1 MTMLVK
7 AALIAVGGTLLSGK
21 IASNR
26 AKDPKANVGTGTSPS
41 IAPGE
46 GGGFTPVEG
55 SELKDFADFKYENL
69 ANTDSTEQEELMAL
83 LQQAG
88 MDGGI
93 VNAAYGGEIEYKANG
108 GGIGGL
114 LEGLEKLME
123 SKPDGDLGGGRPVID
138 FSQPEM
144 PDPSGPDAVGEL
156 MDKSIMSKAL
166 MEDINPDFYQGSLGQ
181 NPSNL
186 IAGITPEFETSA
198 PGVMTDKMT
207 MEQVPTGMLENA
219 KTGVENYATD
229 NPEMFSAG
237 LGALM
242 DVIQAATADNSERK
256 GSNVRTSTLPGNS
269 ARRRSQFQNITPV
282 GGSQVTFA
290 NQGSALQR
298 PMFMPNGGAMYGP
311 GGPKDDLIP
320 VMASNGEYMLS
331 KAAVDAAGNGS
342 HAMGIANLEKFNN
355 AGNKRYGN

>member
-69 ANTDSTEQEELMAL
+69 ANTDSTEQEELIAL

-114 LEGLEKLME
+114 LEGLEKLMA
-123 SKPDGDLGGGRPVID
+123 SKPDGDLGGGRPVVD

-144 PDPSGPDAVGEL
+144 PDPSGPDAVVDLMNESEL
-156 MDKSIMSKAL
+156 R
-166 MEDINPDFYQGSLGQ
+166 Q

-219 KTGVENYATD
+219 GIGLGNYATD

>member
-1 MTMLVK
+1 MAWV
-7 AALIAVGGTLLSGK
+7 AIAIVGGGLLSGK

-26 AKDPKANVGTGTSPS
+26 AKDPKANIGAGTSPS

-69 ANTDSTEQEELMAL
+69 AGTDLTEQEELMAL

-88 MDGGI
+88 MDGGV

-114 LEGLEKLME
+114 LEGLEKLMA

-156 MDKSIMSKAL
+156 MDESIMSKAL

-181 NPSNL
+181 NPADL
-186 IAGITPEFETSA
+186 IAGITPEV
-198 PGVMTDKMT
+198 P

-219 KTGVENYATD
+219 KIGVENYATD

-242 DVIQAATADNSERK
+242 EVIQAATADNSERK

>member
-1 MTMLVK
+1 MAYFVN
-7 AALIAVGGTLLSGK
+7 AALIAVGGSLLAGK
-21 IASNR
+21 IQSNR
-26 AKDPKANVGTGTSPS
+26 AKDPKANIGAGTSPS

-88 MDGGI
+88 MDSG
-93 VNAAYGGEIEYKANG
+93 VVKAAYGGEIEYKANG

-114 LEGLEKLME
+114 LEGLEKLMA

-156 MDKSIMSKAL
+156 MDESIMSKAL

-181 NPSNL
+181 NPADL
-186 IAGITPEFETSA
+186 IAGITPEV
-198 PGVMTDKMT
+198 P

-219 KTGVENYATD
+219 GIGLDNYATD

>member
-1 MTMLVK
+1 MPIV
-7 AALIAVGGTLLSGK
+7 AALVAVGGTLLAGK
-21 IASNR
+21 IQSNR
-26 AKDPKANVGTGTSPS
+26 AKDPKANIGAGTSPS

-93 VNAAYGGEIEYKANG
+93 LNAAYGGEIEYKANG

-114 LEGLEKLME
+114 LEGLEKLMA
-123 SKPDGDLGGGRPVID
+123 SKPDGDLGGGRPVVD

-144 PDPSGPDAVGEL
+144 PDPSGPDAVVDLMNESEL
-156 MDKSIMSKAL
+156 R
-166 MEDINPDFYQGSLGQ
+166 Q

-186 IAGITPEFETSA
+186 IAGITPEV
-198 PGVMTDKMT
+198 P

-219 KTGVENYATD
+219 GIGVENYATD

-242 DVIQAATADNSERK
+242 EVFQAATADNSERK

>member
-1 MTMLVK
+1 MPIV
-7 AALIAVGGTLLSGK
+7 AALVAVGGTLLAGK
-21 IASNR
+21 IQSNR
-26 AKDPKANVGTGTSPS
+26 AKDPKANIGAGTSPS

-93 VNAAYGGEIEYKANG
+93 LNAAYGGEIEYKANG

-114 LEGLEKLME
+114 LEGLEKLMA
-123 SKPDGDLGGGRPVID
+123 SKPDGDLGGGRPVVD

-144 PDPSGPDAVGEL
+144 PDPSGPDAVVDLMNESEL
-156 MDKSIMSKAL
+156 R
-166 MEDINPDFYQGSLGQ
+166 Q
-181 NPSNL
+181 NPADL
-186 IAGITPEFETSA
+186 IAGVTPEV
-198 PGVMTDKMT
+198 P
-207 MEQVPTGMLENA
+207 MEQVPTGTLENA
-219 KTGVENYATD
+219 KIGVENYATD

-242 DVIQAATADNSERK
+242 EVFQAATADNSERK

>member
-1 MTMLVK
+1 MPIV
-7 AALIAVGGTLLSGK
+7 AALVAVGGTLLAGK
-21 IASNR
+21 IQSNR
-26 AKDPKANVGTGTSPS
+26 AKDPKANIGAGTSPS

-69 ANTDSTEQEELMAL
+69 AGTDLTEQEELMAL

-88 MDGGI
+88 MDSG
-93 VNAAYGGEIEYKANG
+93 VVKAAYGGEIEYKANG

-114 LEGLEKLME
+114 LEGLEKLMA

-144 PDPSGPDAVGEL
+144 PDPSGPDAVVDL
-156 MDKSIMSKAL
+156 MNESIMSKAL

-181 NPSNL
+181 NPADL
-186 IAGITPEFETSA
+186 IAGITPEV
-198 PGVMTDKMT
+198 P

-219 KTGVENYATD
+219 GIGLDNYATD

-242 DVIQAATADNSERK
+242 EVIQAATADNSERK

>member
-1 MTMLVK
+1 MPLV
-7 AALIAVGGTLLSGK
+7 AALVAVGGTLLAGK
-21 IASNR
+21 IQSNR
-26 AKDPKANVGTGTSPS
+26 AKEPKAQIGSGTSPS

-69 ANTDSTEQEELMAL
+69 AGTDLTEQEELMAL

-88 MDGGI
+88 MDGGV

-108 GGIGGL
+108 GGIGDL
-114 LEGLEKLME
+114 LQLDTLEELMASLKSNNE
-123 SKPDGDLGGGRPVID
+123 IGGERPVID

-144 PDPSGPDAVGEL
+144 PDPSGPDAVVDLMNESEL
-156 MDKSIMSKAL
+156 R
-166 MEDINPDFYQGSLGQ
+166 Q

-186 IAGITPEFETSA
+186 IAGITPEV
-198 PGVMTDKMT
+198 P

-219 KTGVENYATD
+219 KIGVENYATD

-242 DVIQAATADNSERK
+242 EVFQAATADNSERK

-269 ARRRSQFQNITPV
+269 ARRRSQFENITPV

>member
-1 MTMLVK
+1 MNPLVI
-7 AALIAVGGTLLSGK
+7 AALIGTAGSLLAGK
-21 IASNR
+21 VASNR
-26 AKDPKANVGTGTSPS
+26 AKEPKAQIGSGTSPS

-93 VNAAYGGEIEYKANG
+93 LNAAYGGEIEYKANG

-114 LEGLEKLME
+114 LEGLEKLMA

-144 PDPSGPDAVGEL
+144 PDPSGPDAVVDLMNESEL
-156 MDKSIMSKAL
+156 R
-166 MEDINPDFYQGSLGQ
+166 Q

-186 IAGITPEFETSA
+186 IAGITPQV
-198 PGVMTDKMT
+198 P

-219 KTGVENYATD
+219 GIGLDNYATD

-242 DVIQAATADNSERK
+242 EVIQAATADNSERK

>member
-1 MTMLVK
+1 MPIV
-7 AALIAVGGTLLSGK
+7 AALVAVGGTLLAGK
-21 IASNR
+21 IQSNR
-26 AKDPKANVGTGTSPS
+26 AKDPKANIGAGTSPS

-93 VNAAYGGEIEYKANG
+93 LNAAYGGEIEYKANG

-114 LEGLEKLME
+114 LEGLEKLMA
-123 SKPDGDLGGGRPVID
+123 SKPDGDLGGGRPVVD

-144 PDPSGPDAVGEL
+144 PDPSGPDAVVDLMNESEL
-156 MDKSIMSKAL
+156 R
-166 MEDINPDFYQGSLGQ
+166 Q

-186 IAGITPEFETSA
+186 IAGITPEV
-198 PGVMTDKMT
+198 P
-207 MEQVPTGMLENA
+207 MEQVPTGTLENA
-219 KTGVENYATD
+219 KIGVENYATD

-242 DVIQAATADNSERK
+242 EVFQAATADNSERK

>member
-1 MTMLVK
+1 
-7 AALIAVGGTLLSGK
+7 
-21 IASNR
+21 
-26 AKDPKANVGTGTSPS
+26 
-41 IAPGE
+41 
-46 GGGFTPVEG
+46 
-55 SELKDFADFKYENL
+55 
-69 ANTDSTEQEELMAL
+69 
-83 LQQAG
+83 
-88 MDGGI
+88 
-93 VNAAYGGEIEYKANG
+93 
-108 GGIGGL
+108 
-114 LEGLEKLME
+114 
-123 SKPDGDLGGGRPVID
+123 
-138 FSQPEM
+138 
-144 PDPSGPDAVGEL
+144 
-156 MDKSIMSKAL
+156 
-166 MEDINPDFYQGSLGQ
+166 
-181 NPSNL
+181 
-186 IAGITPEFETSA
+186 
-198 PGVMTDKMT
+198 
-207 MEQVPTGMLENA
+207 MEQVPTGTLENA
-219 KTGVENYATD
+219 KIGVENYATD
-229 NPEMFSAG
+229 NPAMFSAG